1 MKANNFFAFSLL
13 FIQPIFMASNLVV
26 ARGGVEYVPP
36 ISLAF
41 WRWTLVFLILLPFT
55 YVSLKKNYKTM
66 KKEYKKLFFLG
77 ATGCGICG
85 AFPFLAGQ
93 TTTVT
98 NMGIIYTSSPIF
110 IILISSIFFNEKIN
124 LTKIIGLISCL
135 IGVFAIIIKG
145 DLNLLINLN
154 FTIGDLWMLAAAI
167 GWALYS
173 IYLFYW
179 KTKLE
184 IFQRFTLIA
193 LFGAISLLPFYVGEE
208 IFFERTIF
216 NREFFIWVIFAAI
229 SPGII
234 AFTLYTIAQ
243 KRLGASLTGFTLY
256 IFTIY
261 LMFIF
266 TLSITIIFITQ
277 IVFYKVYPKQPLMLY
292 SLKNQEQVE
301 AWADIYTEMKNRWKK
316 SILVGFFAYVLL
328 TVSLL
333 K

>member
-1 MKANNFFAFSLL
+1 
-13 FIQPIFMASNLVV
+13 MASNLVV

-41 WRWTLVFLILLPFT
+41 WRWTLVFLILLFFT
-55 YVSLKKNYKTM
+55 YPSLKKNYKVI

-77 ATGCGICG
+77 AMGCGVCG

-124 LTKIIGLISCL
+124 LTKIIGLIACL
-135 IGVFAIIIKG
+135 VGVFAIIIKG
-145 DLNLLINLN
+145 NFLLLINLN

-193 LFGAISLLPFYVGEE
+193 LFGALSLLPFYIGEE
-208 IFFERTIF
+208 IFYERTIF
-216 NREFFIWVIFAAI
+216 SIEFFIWVIFAAI

-243 KRLGASLTGFTLY
+243 KKLGASLTGFTFY
-256 IFTIY
+256 VFTIY
-261 LMFIF
+261 G
-266 TLSITIIFITQ
+266 
-277 IVFYKVYPKQPLMLY
+277 
-292 SLKNQEQVE
+292 
-301 AWADIYTEMKNRWKK
+301 AIYGYFLFDERLENYHLIGT
-316 SILVGFFAYVLL
+316 ILVFIGVYLAKKRDVN
-328 TVSLL
+328 
-333 K
+333 KI

>member
-1 MKANNFFAFSLL
+1 
-13 FIQPIFMASNLVV
+13 MASNLVV

-55 YVSLKKNYKTM
+55 YEALKKNYKII
-66 KKEYKKLFFLG
+66 KKEYKKIFFLG
-77 ATGCGICG
+77 ATGCGVCG

-110 IILISSIFFNEKIN
+110 IILISGIFFNEKIG
-124 LTKIIGLISCL
+124 LTKIIGLITCL

-145 DLNLLINLN
+145 NFYLLINLN

-193 LFGAISLLPFYVGEE
+193 FFGAISLLPFYIGEE
-208 IFFERTIF
+208 VYFEKTIF
-216 NREFFIWVIFAAI
+216 NREFFMWVIFAAI

-243 KRLGASLTGFTLY
+243 KKLGASLTGFTLY

-261 LMFIF
+261 GA
-266 TLSITIIFITQ
+266 
-277 IVFYKVYPKQPLMLY
+277 VYGYFLFEEKLENYHL
-292 SLKNQEQVE
+292 
-301 AWADIYTEMKNRWKK
+301 IGT
-316 SILVGFFAYVLL
+316 ILVFIGVYLAKKKNV
-328 TVSLL
+328 
-333 K
+333 KKI